1 MEFFT
6 KKKIGLKYSV
16 INYKNHFIMLTNE
29 HEENTKIICVS
40 KKNPNRKNW
49 FDLIKND
56 NKINIKEI
64 VCQKKFIALL
74 IQKDG
79 FETIGIIN
87 LREKIKKNKP
97 KEIKYLNFSGL
108 IYNLDL
114 ETHNDTN
121 KVLISYTS
129 YIVPKIYY
137 EYNFEKDNIKIIYE
151 RKVNNFNSELYETEL
166 IYVSSHDNVKIPLS
180 IVYKKE
186 FGDLKNQP
194 RSFLLSAYGSYG
206 LVQACVFGE

>member
-1 MEFFT
+1 M
-6 KKKIGLKYSV
+6 
-16 INYKNHFIMLTNE
+16 
-29 HEENTKIICVS
+29 
-40 KKNPNRKNW
+40 
-49 FDLIKND
+49 IKND